1 MDNVEELVE
10 WVARKIVGKPQM
22 VESPTNG
29 QWVPDP
35 MHEFDVDGAKDL
47 AKQILSHPDLFIK
60 VACQTCKGGTLVNYN
75 YAACP
80 DCINGYN
87 VIPLAEAL

>member
-22 VESPTNG
+22 VESLTNG

-47 AKQILSHPDLFIK
+47 AKQILSHPDLFIRIDK
-60 VACQTCKGGTLVNYN
+60 DTSYEDPWGIWRKRTSPVPVS
-75 YAACP
+75 
-80 DCINGYN
+80 
-87 VIPLAEAL
+87 LAEALKEKA